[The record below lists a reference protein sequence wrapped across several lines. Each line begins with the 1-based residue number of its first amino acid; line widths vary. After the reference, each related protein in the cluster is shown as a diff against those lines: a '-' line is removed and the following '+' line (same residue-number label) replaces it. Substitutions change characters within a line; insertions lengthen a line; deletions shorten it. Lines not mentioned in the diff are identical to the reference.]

1 MKLRNKRILML
12 LLVAAALFLIS
23 GCTAPTDEAGKIV
36 MITPETTFKQIFDS
50 ESWFSAIF
58 VYPLS
63 QAINY
68 LTPIV
73 GVAAAIAIVT
83 VIVNGAILA
92 LTMKSNIQ
100 TQQMQM
106 LQPEMEKINKKY
118 EGKSDDASNMKKAQE
133 IQGLYSK
140 YNINP
145 FGTIL
150 VTFVQFPI
158 ILAMFQAVQRAQ
170 SVATGTFM
178 GLSLE
183 QSPWNGIMNGQYLY
197 IAIFLVMLVTQ
208 VGSMMLPQFLA
219 KQKAKKEAELKHKK
233 PENVSNPNQN
243 MMYYML
249 IPILIFSITWPTAMS
264 IYWIINS
271 LVTISKTL
279 IVQKVIS
286 NTDLGVK

>member
-1 MKLRNKRILML
+1 MKLRNKKILML

>member
-1 MKLRNKRILML
+1 
-12 LLVAAALFLIS
+12 
-23 GCTAPTDEAGKIV
+23 
-36 MITPETTFKQIFDS
+36 
-50 ESWFSAIF
+50 
-58 VYPLS
+58 
-63 QAINY
+63 
-68 LTPIV
+68 
-73 GVAAAIAIVT
+73 
-83 VIVNGAILA
+83 
-92 LTMKSNIQ
+92 
-100 TQQMQM
+100 
-106 LQPEMEKINKKY
+106 
-118 EGKSDDASNMKKAQE
+118 MKKAQE

>member
-1 MKLRNKRILML
+1 ML

-36 MITPETTFKQIFDS
+36 MITPETTFKQIFNS

-271 LVTISKTL
+271 V
-279 IVQKVIS
+279 VIY
-286 NTDLGVK
+286 

>member
-1 MKLRNKRILML
+1 MNLRNKRILML

>member
-68 LTPIV
+68 LTPII

-83 VIVNGAILA
+83 VVVNGAILA